1 MNKRIANFGG
11 VGGQNSPFSPG
22 SSPLF
27 RGGPSGYSGY
37 GINNFSGDV
46 SLDTLMSRSNKPN
59 ILGFERPFENLLET
73 FHENVE
79 EDSIPYLLDFDE
91 RMSLKKKKKIRAKE
105 AYLKS
110 LRDKEEPEKDKRTS
124 VLESKIKTVEDL
136 LENMRRNQNIDFIKN
151 AAMKLPVNL
160 DDFNL
165 DTKLNKQHV
174 NEPNSLYR
182 RRNSPGTVDDYLP
195 SVDEH
200 VDESNS
206 LSIPGNQFTE
216 PFTGIVPQYNPVD
229 GLNKYIEQI
238 NNPTFP
244 DKHNMEN
251 DTLLINTPDP
261 GANIDYSVSGSLAN
275 DGSPVTPRSKNN
287 NQTLEQKLE
296 QLKKNNLDIKRLFM
310 PGGLDWDKKTRGNW
324 NNNRTETPYQDDTLG
339 TVENTQAIGEFTSNN
354 PYNSVLG
361 GR

>member
-1 MNKRIANFGG
+1 
-11 VGGQNSPFSPG
+11 
-22 SSPLF
+22 
-27 RGGPSGYSGY
+27 
-37 GINNFSGDV
+37 
-46 SLDTLMSRSNKPN
+46 MSRSNRPN

-251 DTLLINTPDP
+251 DTLLMNTPDP